1 VLACSVG
8 LDSYPRGTAMAAGVR
23 WARKESSKGSR
34 EESNGVHQRGEI
46 DAAAGRRRRGS
57 RRHSSE
63 LSALPRP
70 LCFVRRSFDRARAT
84 TTSLMRP
91 RRGGESKQRADG
103 ARRGARNDG
112 SGGDDARSRAKSRDE
127 GNQLP
132 LFPLSSQRLRLC
144 SSSAR
149 RGREFYESFTHAGH
163 TILESLPLDRCA
175 SKSGVRQKKRGKRK

>member
-1 VLACSVG
+1 
-8 LDSYPRGTAMAAGVR
+8 MAAGVR